1 MIKNLQNKPKVFL
14 SHSKKDKGFIDRL
27 CADLR
32 LCQIDPWLDSQ
43 EIRHGQPWLD
53 AIFESGIPTCD
64 AILVYLTESSIE
76 SAMVKKEID
85 AGIIK
90 KLKESQVAFLPYVSQ
105 KVLRE
110 KLRMD
115 IQALQIHVWNDENYF
130 ELLPRVVAEIW
141 HSYMNSVVISVANEE
156 KVRRLQAELELEKLK
171 KTGIESIFDARE
183 IADFDFIW
191 KQFKYEEII
200 KFKYEESSKFGAEEH
215 VSYKSICVQ
224 IQTIIPLLD
233 RISGASWEL
242 PQTKIIHIFRDVLKI
257 CFPDIIDKNRINS
270 YLWADARIDLEW
282 ENLPIFM
289 DKLKMYGLIKIS
301 QNREY
306 ESIMLT
312 EKIDR
317 FRYWLKWKGI
327 LPNEIKWRNIKL

>member
-1 MIKNLQNKPKVFL
+1 M
-14 SHSKKDKGFIDRL
+14 
-27 CADLR
+27 
-32 LCQIDPWLDSQ
+32 
-43 EIRHGQPWLD
+43 
-53 AIFESGIPTCD
+53 
-64 AILVYLTESSIE
+64 
-76 SAMVKKEID
+76 
-85 AGIIK
+85 
-90 KLKESQVAFLPYVSQ
+90 
-105 KVLRE
+105 
-110 KLRMD
+110 
-115 IQALQIHVWNDENYF
+115 
-130 ELLPRVVAEIW
+130 
-141 HSYMNSVVISVANEE
+141 
-156 KVRRLQAELELEKLK
+156 ELEKLK

-200 KFKYEESSKFGAEEH
+200 KFKYSESSEFGVEEH

-233 RISGASWEL
+233 RISGESWEL
-242 PQTKIIHIFRDVLKI
+242 PQTKIIHIFSEVLKI

-301 QNREY
+301 QSREY

-312 EKIDR
+312 EKVDR

-327 LPNEIKWRNIKL
+327 LPNEIKWRNV